1 MKNSSS
7 ELRFS
12 EIQESE
18 KKNRE
23 GNFHETSK
31 NKNEDIL
38 KNSFSERVLKTP
50 YLLSKEVEKV
60 KK

>member
-23 GNFHETSK
+23 GNDHETCK
-31 NKNEDIL
+31 KKNEDLL